1 MNPEFKRYLWLE
13 LTVARLVVMPLL
25 LGMLFFIIVKADN
38 GDASGYFALVAFVIL
53 VVAWGG
59 KLSADSI
66 IDEVSAHT
74 WDNQRM
80 SSLPPWQMVWG
91 KLFGSS
97 VFAWYGGLF
106 CLAMYLLGNLGRMPL
121 SLLVTLAVVVV
132 LVAITFQAMGL
143 ISGLMSMRANQRNR
157 NMGLLILLV
166 LVFGS
171 LIMPQLAGDE
181 MHLYNSRRWHGLEMS
196 QLDFILYS
204 AVSWCGWVLFG
215 AYRMMRSEMQ
225 YRNGPF
231 TWLLFLLWITV
242 YFSGLVDGDTA
253 TRTERSMQLAVM
265 FSGISLIAYILL
277 LSERMNLIELRKLLY
292 QRSEKDGGFYLDLI
306 PLWLLTLAFVVIL
319 TLAAVVILS
328 GDQSLIPGKLAAPIA
343 LCFILRDAAATLM
356 LRLSPT
362 NRRGALAALI
372 YLAVVYYIAN
382 AIIDVT
388 ANGGFVAALFLPN
401 LNGDWLNGLLPALIG
416 AVAMITLAGWRLYRP
431 LLARPST

>member
-25 LGMLFFIIVKADN
+25 LGMLFFIIVSADN
-38 GDASGYFALVAFVIL
+38 GDSSGYFALVAFIIL

-66 IDEVSAHT
+66 IDEASAHT

-106 CLAMYLLGNLGRMPL
+106 CLLMFLFGNLGRMPV
-121 SLLVTLAVVVV
+121 SLLVIESVIAVLA
-132 LVAITFQAMGL
+132 AISFQAMGI

-171 LIMPQLAGDE
+171 MIMPQFVGDSL
-181 MHLYNSRRWHGLEMS
+181 HLYDSKQWHGIAMS
-196 QLDFILYS
+196 QLDFMLFS
-204 AVSWCGWVLFG
+204 AISWCGWTLYG

-231 TWLLFLLWITV
+231 AWLLFLLWITV
-242 YFSGLVDGDTA
+242 YFSGLVDGDTII
-253 TRTERSMQLAVM
+253 RSAQSAQLAVV
-265 FSGISLIAYILL
+265 FVGIASIAYILL
-277 LSERMNLIELRKLLY
+277 LVERVNLIELRKLIY

-306 PLWLLTLAFVVIL
+306 PLWLLTLTYLLMVTV
-319 TLAAVVILS
+319 AAVVILR
-328 GDQSLIPGKLAAPIA
+328 GDQSMNEAILAAPIA
-343 LCFILRDAAATLM
+343 HCFVLRDAAAILM
-356 LRLSPT
+356 LRLSPN
-362 NRRGALAALI
+362 NRRGALSALI
-372 YLAVVYYIAN
+372 YLLVIYYVGNIFMELMSH
-382 AIIDVT
+382 
-388 ANGGFVAALFLPN
+388 GGFVAAMLLPN
-401 LNGDWLNGLLPALIG
+401 LQGDWLSGLLPALIG
-416 AVAMITLAGWRLYRP
+416 AGLMIGVAGWRLYKP
-431 LLARPST
+431 LFERQP

>member
-25 LGMLFFIIVKADN
+25 LGMLFFIIISSDN
-38 GDASGYFALVAFVIL
+38 GDTSGYFALVAFIIL

-106 CLAMYLLGNLGRMPL
+106 CLAMFLFGNLGQMPL
-121 SLLVTLAVVVV
+121 TLLVVITVVSI
-132 LVAITFQAMGL
+132 LVAITFQAMGI

-171 LIMPQLAGDE
+171 VIVPQLAGDS
-181 MHLYNSRRWHGLEMS
+181 MRLYDSKQWHSWEVSNLE
-196 QLDFILYS
+196 FILFS
-204 AVSWCGWVLFG
+204 AVSWCGWALFG

-225 YRNGPF
+225 YRNGPL
-231 TWLLFLLWITV
+231 TWLLFLLWITL
-242 YFSGLVDGDTA
+242 YFSGFINGDTL
-253 TRTERSMQLAVM
+253 TRTEQSAQLAVV
-265 FSGISLIAYILL
+265 FSGITMIAYILL
-277 LSERMNLIELRKLLY
+277 LIEQMNLIELRKLLY

-306 PLWLLTLAFVVIL
+306 PLWLLTLVFLVMI
-319 TLAAVVILS
+319 TLAAVVMLS
-328 GDQSLIPGKLAAPIA
+328 GDQSLVPARLAAPIA
-343 LCFILRDAAATLM
+343 LCFVLRDAAVILM
-356 LRLSPT
+356 LRLSPN
-362 NRRGALAALI
+362 NRRGAFSALI
-372 YLAVVYYIAN
+372 YLLLVYYIAN
-382 AIIDVT
+382 AIVDAGT
-388 ANGGFVAALFLPN
+388 TGGFIVALFLPN
-401 LNGDWLNGLLPALIG
+401 LSGDWLYGLLPALIG
-416 AVAMITLAGWRLYRP
+416 AVLMIALAAWRLYRP